1 MATVTKEKLKVL
13 RARLDMSQEDLAKK
27 AGLSTRSI
35 GLYEADV
42 RNLRNAKYPTLE
54 NIAKALGVSVDDIF
68 LG

>member
-13 RARLDMSQEDLAKK
+13 RAKADMSQEQLAQA

-35 GLYEADV
+35 GFYEADV
-42 RNLRNAKYPTLE
+42 KNLRNAKYPTLE